1 MDRQWWRI
9 RREEPDRNADHRP
22 NHTGPADGSSA
33 ATTQTG
39 KTEQQPYPYIRE
51 AERRALDR
59 LLRRRR
65 DLTYDLRRAES
76 AMQPDNDWTERI
88 EQLDS
93 AIDQAQNDRENLQP
107 APSEQA
113 DVHLPATPI
122 DVSVS
127 REPGNEGEG
136 LAEPESPAVIRLQA
150 GSVALEYR
158 EEIDW
163 AERGHQLAL
172 PELKLASGDPG
183 SLAPADLQ
191 GDGRDRFIEHLRQSC
206 SIIAGEALEAS
217 DFGQPMPRYTLAD
230 LSRPCERCGGWLD
243 PKGRCPACLALDY
256 RRSELRDDIER
267 LRDERQAL
275 FGEMHNFRERLPIIR
290 RQLAETE
297 ADIAKLEAKGVEL
310 E

>member
-1 MDRQWWRI
+1 MDRQWWRT
-9 RREEPDRNADHRP
+9 RREDPDRNPSHP
-22 NHTGPADGSSA
+22 HNHNGPADGSSGA
-33 ATTQTG
+33 ATQTG
-39 KTEQQPYPYIRE
+39 KTEQQPYPYIRD

-59 LLRRRR
+59 LLRRRQ
-65 DLTYDLRRAES
+65 DLNYDLRRAES
-76 AMQPDNDWTERI
+76 ATRPENDWTERI

-93 AIDQAQNDRENLQP
+93 AIDQAQNDRANLQP
-107 APSEQA
+107 APSEQV

-122 DVSVS
+122 DTSVS

-136 LAEPESPAVIRLQA
+136 VAEPESPAVIRLRA

-172 PELKLASGDPG
+172 PELQLACGDPA
-183 SLAPADLQ
+183 SLAPGDLQ
-191 GDGRDRFIEHLRQSC
+191 GDGRERFIQHLRQSC
-206 SIIAGEALEAS
+206 SIIAVEALEAS
-217 DFGQPMPRYTLAD
+217 DAGQPMPRYTLAD
-230 LSRPCERCGGWLD
+230 LSRACERCGGWLD
-243 PKGRCPACLALDY
+243 PKGRCPACLELDY
-256 RRSELRDDIER
+256 HRRELHDDIER

-297 ADIAKLEAKGVEL
+297 ADIAKLEAKGVEP